1 MQTKVSRRKFLT
13 LGAGAL
19 LGAAFVA
26 TPTYLHLQDES
37 RQLVVER
44 VQIPIRNLSPALEGF
59 TIVQLSDIH
68 LEPYT
73 KADLIRQAVEIAN
86 SLQPGLVVLTGDY
99 VWRKLEAIFDLTPIL
114 ARLNAQHGVFSIMGN
129 HDIWTDVNVVR
140 TAFQEQ
146 GLPVLENQGVP
157 LTVNRAPLY
166 LAGLDD
172 GWSGQP
178 DLEAALDGAPAGAP
192 VVLLLHEPDLADAV
206 SLDGRVSLQLAGH
219 SHGGQIRFP
228 GIGALVLPYLGR
240 KYDLGLYRVNEMWLY
255 TNRGIGATTEPVR
268 YNCPPEITQITLV
281 GA

>member
-192 VVLLLHEPDLADAV
+192 VVLLPTVARSGFRVLARWSYPTWDA
-206 SLDGRVSLQLAGH
+206 STTSACTGSMRCGSTPIEG
-219 SHGGQIRFP
+219 SGQP
-228 GIGALVLPYLGR
+228 P
-240 KYDLGLYRVNEMWLY
+240 
-255 TNRGIGATTEPVR
+255 NRSATTAPR
-268 YNCPPEITQITLV
+268 KSPR
-281 GA
+281 